1 MTPPITITD
10 QKMAS
15 GPDQSVNSDND
26 IDQMFEELL
35 QLTRM
40 CVEIKKSN
48 ERLLQRQEDILEK
61 LKINCQEVEELRR
74 EFERLKTMFNSV
86 VGVTKIEQV
95 AQKDALR
102 ISRLSNHNDKR
113 LKTVIGT
120 FETHVRVV
128 A

>member
-15 GPDQSVNSDND
+15 GPGQSGHSDND

-40 CVEIKKSN
+40 CAEIKKSN
-48 ERLLQRQEDILEK
+48 ERLLQRQKEILEK
-61 LKINCQEVEELRR
+61 LKINCQEVEELRK
-74 EFERLKTMFNSV
+74 EFEQLITMFNLV
-86 VGVTKIEQV
+86 VGVTKTEQIV
-95 AQKDALR
+95 QKDVLE

-120 FETHVRVV
+120 FETYG
-128 A
+128 